1 MLMSGQHT
9 ASVGN
14 TIVYIYTYHH
24 IWQYIY
30 ICIYDIYLFSSI
42 RLQQIGLV
50 KMKMTVFEGF
60 LQETIIML
68 SLVAQV
74 DFLRGAKFEADDR
87 RLMFRG
93 LGGWE
98 IMRVAPT
105 ISNRR

>member
-1 MLMSGQHT
+1 M
-9 ASVGN
+9 
-14 TIVYIYTYHH
+14 TIYILYIYT
-24 IWQYIY
+24 
-30 ICIYDIYLFSSI
+30 CIYDIYIFSSI